1 MTPLIDQMLA
11 DHLQNAPQDSSN
23 DQSKPQ
29 VIAHIV
35 NCNVQSKKDQ
45 FLCLSSISNFHLL
58 QYPDGSGRLIDPQ
71 GNIGYNQHILHNPG
85 KHNIPTSPRNRLMY
99 YITMDSSSAPPLL
112 VKRYLSIDK
121 KEHHGEMQ
129 IDEVEYQPIV
139 RRKKRKHQKR
149 IVQITLKDLSQD
161 CGEDLNSILNSAQQ
175 NRNLYDRFKEQLVL
189 EGVIKWRHHDS
200 KKDVCIITDYNPTNG
215 NLVPGSF
222 VHVTREFDFQKN
234 PIISCTCDIYK
245 HLIGV
250 AYNQNQSQDNE
261 QLFPDTS
268 ITCMHCRYFSEELE
282 EAYNILQK
290 HNTNLPWALKQV
302 QDSLQFINSPIQL
315 TGNVIERGTTKF
327 SVKGEDDSV
336 EFVHITFQQG
346 KCYAKCL
353 GGICSVELQARKKL
367 PRLHPITST
376 PNLCLHMQQILQ
388 DIDNIKE
395 YFPWHF
401 NASDINVSK
410 EPEEQINTDDTG
422 LNPPQATFN
431 IQTGLWQYPAVT
443 DHKPKEM
450 FNADLV
456 KHTELRNKFATS
468 GEIDQE
474 SGLRIYHLKPK
485 ATDENGVARICECGG
500 TFQSESGYK
509 EVMRTI
515 LYTRIAPLKCI
526 CYNLTCTNKKC
537 EITYKHPAE
546 ERGLF
551 FYTTK
556 TVVADEIGWDFVRSV
571 KNMRTSFRGFCSEM
585 TDRYQSNQSPGYPF
599 MSGNTFVGYFFAWLA
614 AFKIDFRKEIDPKC
628 GYNPKI
634 LACDGTHIGVSG
646 KNMNLE
652 EPVTKPEV
660 DVTLKSMHRR
670 AQHALIPN
678 ADARSYLKYMCKKYL
693 KKLKEGEGKSPQLE
707 YYMKNFIMDHVN
719 KMHQPALTEAIHFF
733 LDNQRSPQILV
744 PMAKVIIMLSGDS
757 PMLSVLPFRS
767 HDCLRRIINSIVTT
781 NTLGPHFDEMK
792 KYSREITS
800 LLTAAMEQNSVPIV
814 VSFLIHLVNRIEH
827 LHNSKNRPTPPVDEI
842 PNSYDPRKGVA
853 YYFTESDN
861 QLRRMPGYE
870 EVGGSRNY
878 DDPPEVDPGCTKN
891 YPGISYGGFG
901 YLFLWFCPIHGHSYG
916 FHLIAGGEGRKDPFS
931 SLFKYKPDAPEELFY
946 DNACQLHEYCLNR
959 EPRFFMHTRFWH
971 DLFHS
976 IGHVCGCNYNR
987 GEYLDWNT

>member
-250 AYNQNQSQDNE
+250 AYNQNQAQDNE

-315 TGNVIERGTTKF
+315 TGNVIEHGTTKF

-346 KCYAKCL
+346 KCYVKCL

-367 PRLHPITST
+367 PRLHPITAT

-401 NASDINVSK
+401 NASDINV
-410 EPEEQINTDDTG
+410 
-422 LNPPQATFN
+422 L
-431 IQTGLWQYPAVT
+431 
-443 DHKPKEM
+443 M
-450 FNADLV
+450 
-456 KHTELRNKFATS
+456 
-468 GEIDQE
+468 
-474 SGLRIYHLKPK
+474 
-485 ATDENGVARICECGG
+485 
-500 TFQSESGYK
+500 
-509 EVMRTI
+509 
-515 LYTRIAPLKCI
+515 
-526 CYNLTCTNKKC
+526 
-537 EITYKHPAE
+537 
-546 ERGLF
+546 
-551 FYTTK
+551 
-556 TVVADEIGWDFVRSV
+556 
-571 KNMRTSFRGFCSEM
+571 
-585 TDRYQSNQSPGYPF
+585 
-599 MSGNTFVGYFFAWLA
+599 
-614 AFKIDFRKEIDPKC
+614 
-628 GYNPKI
+628 
-634 LACDGTHIGVSG
+634 
-646 KNMNLE
+646 
-652 EPVTKPEV
+652 
-660 DVTLKSMHRR
+660 
-670 AQHALIPN
+670 
-678 ADARSYLKYMCKKYL
+678 
-693 KKLKEGEGKSPQLE
+693 
-707 YYMKNFIMDHVN
+707 
-719 KMHQPALTEAIHFF
+719 
-733 LDNQRSPQILV
+733 
-744 PMAKVIIMLSGDS
+744 
-757 PMLSVLPFRS
+757 
-767 HDCLRRIINSIVTT
+767 
-781 NTLGPHFDEMK
+781 
-792 KYSREITS
+792 
-800 LLTAAMEQNSVPIV
+800 
-814 VSFLIHLVNRIEH
+814 
-827 LHNSKNRPTPPVDEI
+827 
-842 PNSYDPRKGVA
+842 
-853 YYFTESDN
+853 
-861 QLRRMPGYE
+861 
-870 EVGGSRNY
+870 
-878 DDPPEVDPGCTKN
+878 
-891 YPGISYGGFG
+891 
-901 YLFLWFCPIHGHSYG
+901 
-916 FHLIAGGEGRKDPFS
+916 
-931 SLFKYKPDAPEELFY
+931 
-946 DNACQLHEYCLNR
+946 
-959 EPRFFMHTRFWH
+959 
-971 DLFHS
+971 
-976 IGHVCGCNYNR
+976 
-987 GEYLDWNT
+987 